1 MILPY
6 LSTTDSTV
14 TTNNR
19 IPEFQDL
26 GFELFMFL
34 YLLEILFQR
43 RLPLKQCLRTT
54 SANIRSK

>member
-6 LSTTDSTV
+6 LSTTDSTA

-19 IPEFQDL
+19 IPEFQGF

-34 YLLEILFQR
+34 YLLEILF
-43 RLPLKQCLRTT
+43 
-54 SANIRSK
+54 